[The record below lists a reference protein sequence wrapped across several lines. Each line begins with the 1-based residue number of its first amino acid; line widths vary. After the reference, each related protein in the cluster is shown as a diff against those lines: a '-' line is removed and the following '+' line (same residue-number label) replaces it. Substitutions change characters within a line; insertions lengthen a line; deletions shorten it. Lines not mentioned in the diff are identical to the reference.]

1 MDPFVHYGV
10 ATAMMAIQDAGLDI
24 AADPENIGVAIGAGI
39 GGLKGIEETT
49 IKYHEGGPRK
59 VSPFY
64 VPSTII
70 NMIAGQVSIMTGAQG
85 PNIAAVT
92 ACTPATHNI
101 RLALRMIQYGQAE
114 GMLAGGPASNLDER
128 RVGNHC
134 VRTCISPWSP

>member
-1 MDPFVHYGV
+1 MRISDWSSDVCSS
-10 ATAMMAIQDAGLDI
+10 DL
-24 AADPENIGVAIGAGI
+24 GI

-70 NMIAGQVSIMTGAQG
+70 NIIAGQVSIMTGAKG

-92 ACTPATHNI
+92 ACTTPTHTI
-101 RLALRMIQYGQAE
+101 RLAMRMFHYSPAE
-114 GMLAGGPASNLDER
+114 PIIHGLSSYPPTPPSFR
-128 RVGNHC
+128 H
-134 VRTCISPWSP
+134 SPPLT